1 MCAQFDED
9 VNFSK
14 NITALTAE
22 IGDLEVTNNAEVGGN
37 LDVTGN
43 VTVDGTT
50 TLNDDLTVNADTTI
64 TGDVVLG
71 TDCTTTSLTVNSPL
85 TSTCDITT
93 SGKIEGGT
101 LVGDGSGI
109 TNLNIP
115 NSLRF
120 RGDIDVTKQ
129 RLVDSSMVTSS

>member
-1 MCAQFDED
+1 M
-9 VNFSK
+9 
-14 NITALTAE
+14 TAE

-43 VTVDGTT
+43 VIADGTT
-50 TLNDDLTVNADTTI
+50 TLNDDPIVNVDTTI

-120 RGDIDVTKQ
+120 RGDIDVTQ
-129 RLVDSSMVTSS
+129 ALVDSSMVTSSLNIIWTKCR